1 MLDESISVTFKK
13 NIIVLSLFLFP
24 QEKIWREKD
33 KRKYKSGCIKSLY
46 DLSLYPCSYRES
58 K

>member
-1 MLDESISVTFKK
+1 MFDESKSYCPF
-13 NIIVLSLFLFP
+13 SSFLFP

-33 KRKYKSGCIKSLY
+33 KSKYKSGCIKSVY
-46 DLSLYPCSYRES
+46 DLSLYPLATVKAS